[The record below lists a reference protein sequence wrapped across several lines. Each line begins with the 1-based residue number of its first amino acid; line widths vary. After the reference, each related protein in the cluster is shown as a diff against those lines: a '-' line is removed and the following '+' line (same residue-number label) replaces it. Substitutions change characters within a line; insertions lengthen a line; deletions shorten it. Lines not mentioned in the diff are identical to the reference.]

1 MNITKK
7 KLYYTFFDLW
17 RASSFLE
24 DSYYSSFASDMVEKI
39 MQIKDEEFDRKVW
52 MDSFN
57 TYEQELMREF
67 LVNRSLC
74 LVNNYVNKITTW
86 LWLIIKPYFFD
97 LNELRSIIKANN
109 ICSKTELRR
118 YFCSN
123 DAIKK
128 YGKEMASLY
137 FYFVQNQDGSD
148 FPMKYRIFPNDETEL
163 LRNINGIAIKG
174 NFHNHSFYIAMV
186 DATFK
191 S

>member
-24 DSYYSSFASDMVEKI
+24 DSYYSSFASNMVEKI
-39 MQIKDEEFDRKVW
+39 KQIEDEEFDKKAW
-52 MDSFN
+52 IDSFN
-57 TYEQELMREF
+57 PYEQELIHEF

-74 LVNNYVNKITTW
+74 LVNNYIKKIPTW
-86 LWLIIKPYFFD
+86 LWLIIKPDFFD

-109 ICSKTELRR
+109 ICSKIELCR
-118 YFCSN
+118 YFCSY

-163 LRNINGIAIKG
+163 LRNVN
-174 NFHNHSFYIAMV
+174 
-186 DATFK
+186 
-191 S
+191 